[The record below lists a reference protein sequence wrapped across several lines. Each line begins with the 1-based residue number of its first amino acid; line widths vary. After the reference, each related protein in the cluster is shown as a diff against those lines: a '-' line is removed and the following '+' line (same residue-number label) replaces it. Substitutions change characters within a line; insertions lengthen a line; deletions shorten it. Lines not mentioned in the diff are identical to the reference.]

1 MSNDDYNNGDEDDII
16 AQAFHDAREARLKEN
31 PPQEYSLIDPQEL
44 ADLRR
49 FKRLA
54 TQVFEYPSA
63 VDLIGF
69 TPEEKR
75 FLADA
80 MEAEN
85 KRLLE
90 EMRTKP

>member
-1 MSNDDYNNGDEDDII
+1 MSNDDYDNEDDII

-44 ADLRR
+44 AGLRR

-54 TQVFEYPSA
+54 TRAFEYPR
-63 VDLIGF
+63 DIEMLGF
-69 TPEEKR
+69 TPEEKQ
-75 FLADA
+75 FLYDA

-85 KRLLE
+85 KQIAE
-90 EMRTKP
+90 ERGKP